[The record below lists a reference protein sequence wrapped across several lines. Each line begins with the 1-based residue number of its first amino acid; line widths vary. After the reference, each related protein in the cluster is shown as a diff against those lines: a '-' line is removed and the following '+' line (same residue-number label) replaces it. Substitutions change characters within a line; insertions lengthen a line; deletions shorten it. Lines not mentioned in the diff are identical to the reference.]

1 VQLGFEAHKV
11 TPTVCPCHLFFPSC
25 HRLSQRKSTEA
36 QPKQQQLA
44 ACRALHALTACRALL
59 LQRPSRNI
67 TSHTIM
73 VCQGCFHRLLF
84 NFSNAVERGC
94 RANLRRNYHSACPSS
109 AGPAGQLY
117 QQQRWPGNPQGHD
130 GCCCYN
136 SCRTVVDN
144 KAGLCL
150 RARSQSRSTSSLLR
164 SFLPC

>member
-1 VQLGFEAHKV
+1 VGNRVNLVPHDALLPSLAYARSPYQLLTECASLINICLHLIKVNDWVQLGFEAHEV

-36 QPKQQQLA
+36 QPKQQQLT

-84 NFSNAVERGC
+84 IFPMQLRGV
-94 RANLRRNYHSACPSS
+94 
-109 AGPAGQLY
+109 AG
-117 QQQRWPGNPQGHD
+117 
-130 GCCCYN
+130 
-136 SCRTVVDN
+136 RT
-144 KAGLCL
+144 
-150 RARSQSRSTSSLLR
+150 
-164 SFLPC
+164 